1 VGHLTPAGEHSITG
15 WRNDLSVEI
24 SRKDGETQSSQRI
37 GSQALVEERL
47 SDTQR
52 SKAMNKQCTVGI
64 RAITVL
70 GLILLCVSTYWISAT
85 KNVIA
90 QTNIAQKPPTQE
102 EKPFDQQQ
110 KIAELMKQI
119 VGKEN
124 QPAEQVFKNVQ
135 MFKGMPAG
143 RLLRIMQIGY
153 SRSLGVN
160 CTHCHIV
167 DQWEKDDKPTKQ
179 IARDMAK
186 MVQVINSDLLKNIE
200 NLKGRNPVVNC
211 TTCHRGQT
219 KPALNLPEMPKQ

>member
-1 VGHLTPAGEHSITG
+1 M
-15 WRNDLSVEI
+15 D
-24 SRKDGETQSSQRI
+24 
-37 GSQALVEERL
+37 
-47 SDTQR
+47 
-52 SKAMNKQCTVGI
+52 KQCTVSI

-70 GLILLCVSTYWISAT
+70 GLILLCVSTNWISAT
-85 KNVIA
+85 KNAIA
-90 QTNIAQKPPTQE
+90 QTNIKQNPPTQE

-119 VGKEN
+119 AGKEN
-124 QPAEQVFKNVQ
+124 QPSEQVFKNVQ

-143 RLLRIMQIGY
+143 RLLRIMDIGY

-160 CTHCHIV
+160 CTHCHLV

-200 NLKGRNPVVNC
+200 NLKGRNPAVNC

-219 KPALNLPEMPKQ
+219 KPALNLPEMKPKQ